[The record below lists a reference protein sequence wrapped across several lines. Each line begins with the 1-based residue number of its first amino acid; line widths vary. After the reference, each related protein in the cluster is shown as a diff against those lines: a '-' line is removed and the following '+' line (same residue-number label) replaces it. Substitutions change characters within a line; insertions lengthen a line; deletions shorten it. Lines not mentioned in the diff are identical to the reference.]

1 MIKEERR
8 EPFFYLK
15 GIKMKVKDY
24 RGAYIEKKCN
34 HMYIAPAEE
43 LKDMIA
49 HYTITYPED
58 ELECDVY
65 HIVPD
70 ASGCLIFKDGELDYW
85 GAMSEVVLQKND
97 LNEEKERFFV
107 EFLPGGLYQL
117 SGQNQQEF
125 VNHREDFALY
135 NQQLKIELVKIYE
148 QANTYEDLIEKLN
161 AFFIMRR
168 EQYKLPNYFKDILAL
183 IELREGN
190 ISMREISE
198 LYQLSQ
204 RKLVRDFHKYIGFN
218 GKQFTNIVRINS
230 LLAKIKEN
238 PLTDIAMQGGYF
250 DQTHFNKM
258 FKQITNTTPK
268 KYLANVSDFYYE
280 IFKF

>member
-1 MIKEERR
+1 
-8 EPFFYLK
+8 
-15 GIKMKVKDY
+15 MKVKDY
-24 RGAYIEKKCN
+24 QGTYIKKKSN

-58 ELECDVY
+58 DLKCDVY

-85 GAMSEVVLQKND
+85 GAMSEIVLQKND
-97 LNEEKERFFV
+97 LNEAKERFFV

-117 SGQNQQEF
+117 SGQNQQTF

-135 NQQLKIELVKIYE
+135 NQPLKIELLNLYE

-161 AFFIMRR
+161 AFFIMKRK
-168 EQYKLPNYFKDILAL
+168 QHVIPDYFVNILAL
-183 IELREGN
+183 IEQRQGN
-190 ISMREISE
+190 ISMNEIAD
-198 LYQLSQ
+198 LYHISQ

-218 GKQFTNIVRINS
+218 GKHFTNIVRINN
-230 LLAKIKEN
+230 LLAKMGED
-238 PLTDIAMQGGYF
+238 PLVETAMQGGYF

-258 FKQITNTTPK
+258 FKKITKTTPK